1 MLQFVT
7 VVWMSAEAAV
17 SIFAAVRAHSIALL
31 GFGGDSVIELA
42 SAFVV
47 LMRFKKISLLNETT
61 ASRITGLLLL
71 LLAAFVFGS
80 SVLAFTNPRFRPEQ
94 SYLGIGLLIA
104 AAIVMP
110 WLSRQ
115 KRSLA
120 ARINSASLQAD
131 AVQSSL
137 CAYLAW
143 IALGGLAL
151 NAVFKLSWADPA
163 AALFLLPIVVR
174 EGWDAI
180 HGRPCSDCSC

>member
-1 MLQFVT
+1 MC
-7 VVWMSAEAAV
+7 AEAAV
-17 SIFAAVRAHSIALL
+17 SLFAAVRAHSIALL

-47 LMRFKKISLLNETT
+47 LIRFKKISLLNETM
-61 ASRITGLLLL
+61 ASRITGLLLF

-80 SVLAFTNPRFRPEQ
+80 SVLALKNPRFRPEQ

-131 AVQSSL
+131 ALQSSF

-151 NAVFKLSWADPA
+151 NAAFKFSWADPA
-163 AALFLLPIVVR
+163 AALLLLPIVVR

-180 HGRPCSDCSC
+180 QGRSCSDCTC